1 MQREIEELEAK
12 ELEPIPEG
20 RVKYGSHDMSTR
32 MSQWASELGLEE
44 ELASV
49 ERRMREL
56 VDSSQKILTDVALH
70 VVDSGGKRLRPSL
83 AILAHRSLMGEDLE
97 SVIDISAAIELI
109 HSATLIHDDINDGA
123 EMRRGRKA
131 AYRQFGLHEAIVAG
145 DFMFARAFCVGGKFD
160 ADIVDLVAES
170 CKSLAEGEIMQYRN
184 RNNPDLSVEDYM
196 KIIGGKT
203 AHPIKTSGQV
213 GASLAG
219 GDSGQIKAFG
229 GYGMNIGTA
238 FQIVDD
244 ILDIVGDEKSLGKRT
259 GSDIREGNMTLP
271 VILAVEKDPEVAKL
285 LPGVLGRRDIDE
297 KQTAEFL
304 TMIRESGGVDAAYK
318 ASYKFAEA
326 AVEYLD
332 GIPDSIFRN
341 KLAELPRLI
350 VGRSI

>member
-1 MQREIEELEAK
+1 MQRETEELEAR
-12 ELEPIPEG
+12 EFEPVPGG
-20 RVKYGSHDMSTR
+20 RARNGSQDLSSS
-32 MSQWASELGLEE
+32 MSQWASELGLEK

-56 VDSSQKILTDVALH
+56 VDSSQKILTEVALH

-83 AILAHRSLMGEDLE
+83 AILAHKSLKGEDLGN
-97 SVIDISAAIELI
+97 VIDISAAIELI

-131 AYRQFGLHEAIVAG
+131 AYREFGLHEAIVAG
-145 DFMFARAFCVGGKFD
+145 DFMFARAFCVGGRFD

-184 RNNPDLSVEDYM
+184 RNNANLSVEDYM

-203 AHPIKTSGQV
+203 AHPIKTSAQV

-219 GDSGQIKAFG
+219 GDHDQIRAFG
-229 GYGMNIGTA
+229 NYGMNIGTA

-244 ILDIVGDEKSLGKRT
+244 ILDIVGEEKSLGKRT

-271 VILAVEKDPEVAKL
+271 VILALERDPEISKA
-285 LPGVLGRRDIDE
+285 LPGILGNRDMGVG
-297 KQTAEFL
+297 QTTEFL
-304 TMIRESGGVDAAYK
+304 EKIRESGGVDAAYEV
-318 ASYKFAEA
+318 SYEFAEA
-326 AVEYLD
+326 AVSYLD
-332 GIPDSIFRN
+332 YIPDSVFRN
-341 KLAELPRLI
+341 KLSELPRLI
-350 VGRSI
+350 VGRSV